1 MSGTE
6 RANGHRPTGLLH
18 LLDPALK
25 LAPHPKQE
33 DLSFNLT
40 KALDSIVQLTAEIPE
55 NAFSAKTLGKNRE
68 GNAIQISNDGLLL
81 TIGYLVVDAH
91 SITIKAY
98 GCDPISAELVA
109 YSHETGIAIIQTS
122 GKLSTDPIELGSAEG
137 LIEGSPVIIAP
148 YGGEHH
154 SISAKVVSRREFA
167 GSWEYMLDNAIFTA
181 PIHPNWS
188 GAALIE
194 DTGKLCGIGSL
205 WVNDAE
211 TNATNEHVAIMGK
224 DPNEDKNISPGNMF
238 VPIDVLKPIYD
249 DLVSSG
255 IVSGEQR
262 PWLGMYTTEAMDQL
276 YVSGVIPNA
285 PADLAKV
292 QPGDLIIAINGQEVD
307 RLTDMYRL
315 LWSLGPAGSTITLNL
330 NRNDEEVEITVISDS
345 RYSFI
350 EKRKHH

>member
-18 LLDPALK
+18 LLDPTLK
-25 LAPHPKQE
+25 LAPHPKQK
-33 DLSFNLT
+33 DLSFDLT
-40 KALDSIVQLTAEIPE
+40 KTLASIVQLTAKVPE
-55 NAFSAKTLGKNRE
+55 NAFSAKTLGQNRE
-68 GNAIQISNDGLLL
+68 GNAILISNGGLLL

-91 SITIKAY
+91 SITIKAH
-98 GCDPISAELVA
+98 GCDPTSAELVA
-109 YSHETGIAIIQTS
+109 YNHETGMAIIQTS
-122 GKLSTDPIELGSAEG
+122 GKLSANPIELGSAES
-137 LIEGSPVIIAP
+137 LSKGSSVIIAP
-148 YGGEHH
+148 YGGELH
-154 SISAKVVSRREFA
+154 SINAKVVSRREFA

-211 TNATNEHVAIMGK
+211 TSASNENVTKTGK
-224 DPNEDKNISPGNMF
+224 DPNDNANISPGNMF

-249 DLVSSG
+249 DLISLG
-255 IVSGEQR
+255 AVSGEQR
-262 PWLGMYTTEAMDQL
+262 PWLGMYTTEAMGQL
-276 YVSGVIPNA
+276 FVSGTIPNA

-292 QPGDLIIAINGQEVD
+292 QSGDLIIAINGQEVN
-307 RLTDMYRL
+307 RLIDMYKL
-315 LWSLGPAGSTITLNL
+315 LWSLGPAGSIITLNL
-330 NRNDEEVEITVISDS
+330 HRNDEEIDITVISDS